1 MQWPQRFGKLCQ
13 KMNHRSTELQQT
25 VQEVTI
31 SICFLF
37 IHPSIDKSW
46 AYSFSVFSLA
56 TLSFYTRSVCSLWGG
71 GVGQPPRQGY
81 WEAKDESDDLTRQEM
96 CWTHR
101 IHFIWIRVYSNTNL
115 LLAEGFSGSLEAPI
129 GYLVRV
135 QDFDGLRACN
145 EPPSSSG
152 EKGIDWPQPE
162 DFFLWHLQEEGGPD
176 WEAKGRFCCFQ
187 IVQ

>member
-1 MQWPQRFGKLCQ
+1 MASAIWKAVPKKWITEAQNCSKLFKKWPFLYVSYLSILPLTRAGPILFLSSLWPRF
-13 KMNHRSTELQQT
+13 H
-25 VQEVTI
+25 
-31 SICFLF
+31 F
-37 IHPSIDKSW
+37 IHGV
-46 AYSFSVFSLA
+46 SVLCE
-56 TLSFYTRSVCSLWGG
+56 VG

-145 EPPSSSG
+145 EPPSGSG